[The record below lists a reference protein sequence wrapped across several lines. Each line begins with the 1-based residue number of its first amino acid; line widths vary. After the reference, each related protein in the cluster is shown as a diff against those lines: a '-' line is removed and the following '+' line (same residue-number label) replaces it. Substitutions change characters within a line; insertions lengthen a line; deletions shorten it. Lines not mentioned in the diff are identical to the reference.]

1 MDGMRN
7 LRSDSFDNCF
17 CIFTLKN
24 RGKTKPTKITDF
36 AVQTYKLPGQ
46 VLRKIS
52 NDERDRFDYLDKRVL
67 FKYELYDDDE
77 NILCEWNGYLKPYLI
92 KSFRRETLLFFPL
105 FSCDFQTRQNWPIAS
120 SSNSRR
126 IATATRAGAKTAK
139 SDLERVGIRRIGK
152 EVFDVILNIDVNRQ
166 LFKDAKKLK
175 IKVSIDPYEKK

>member
-1 MDGMRN
+1 M
-7 LRSDSFDNCF
+7 
-17 CIFTLKN
+17 
-24 RGKTKPTKITDF
+24 
-36 AVQTYKLPGQ
+36 
-46 VLRKIS
+46 
-52 NDERDRFDYLDKRVL
+52 
-67 FKYELYDDDE
+67 YDDDE